1 MKSKKDNVKT
11 GEGGRLSKEI
21 VKIKDESKNKRDSVK
36 KDMKS
41 NLRGKNERKSN
52 KKSINR

>member
-1 MKSKKDNVKT
+1 MKSKKDNVKI

-41 NLRGKNERKSN
+41 NLRGKNEKKSN

>member
-1 MKSKKDNVKT
+1 MKSKKDNVKI